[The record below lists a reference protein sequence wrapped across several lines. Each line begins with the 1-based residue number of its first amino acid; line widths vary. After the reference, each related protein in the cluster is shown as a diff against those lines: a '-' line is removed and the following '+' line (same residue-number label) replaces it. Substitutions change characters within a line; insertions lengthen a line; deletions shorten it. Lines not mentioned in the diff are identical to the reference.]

1 MAIFKPKTLNSSFVD
16 YNGICQFGLL
26 DFKDKSGDFDWADI
40 FIEAKIKQKDN
51 DYERVLQIKG
61 TLEKE
66 GGEITGGS
74 VLKRMYQFFEEIGC
88 EAGIN
93 TKGGWE
99 DAEGNKIDNIADYLN
114 DNHLSAVIPG
124 TDPEFN
130 YIGYFYQEMPKV
142 PGGKSYT
149 RCWNK
154 IYKNSDDNK
163 AKLEKDVQ
171 WMKSK
176 GYIKEM
182 TETTPEKA
190 EMSGSGLANL

>member
-1 MAIFKPKTLNSSFVD
+1 MAIFKPKTSNGSASD
-16 YNGICQFGLL
+16 YFGICQFGLL
-26 DFKDKSGDFDWADI
+26 NFKDRSAEFEWADI
-40 FIEAKIKQKDN
+40 FIEASIKQKDN
-51 DYERVLQIKG
+51 DFERVLQIKG
-61 TLEKE
+61 TLDKE

-74 VLKRMYQFFEEIGC
+74 VLKRMYQFFDEIGC
-88 EAGIN
+88 TAGIN
-93 TKGGWE
+93 VKGEWE
-99 DAEGNKIDNIADYLN
+99 TPDGDKIEDIGQYLN

-130 YIGYFYQEMPKV
+130 YLGYFYQEVPKV

-154 IYKNSDDNK
+154 IYKNVDDNK

-176 GYIKEM
+176 GYIKEVDI
-182 TETTPEKA
+182 TTQKT

>member
-1 MAIFKPKTLNSSFVD
+1 MAIFKPKTSNGSASD
-16 YNGICQFGLL
+16 YFGICQFGLL
-26 DFKDKSGDFDWADI
+26 NFKDRSAEFEWADI
-40 FIEAKIKQKDN
+40 FIEASIKQKDN
-51 DYERVLQIKG
+51 EFDRVLQIKG
-61 TLEKE
+61 TLDKE
-66 GGEITGGS
+66 GGEIVGGS
-74 VLKRMYQFFEEIGC
+74 VLKRMYQFFDEIGC

-93 TKGGWE
+93 TKGEWE
-99 DAEGNKIDNIADYLN
+99 TQDGEKIEDIGQYLN

-130 YIGYFYQEMPKV
+130 YLGYFYQEVPKV

-154 IYKNSDDNK
+154 IYKNVDDNK

-182 TETTPEKA
+182 TNEAPKKT